1 MTQSLNKP
9 MQFKDKFA
17 SLAKA
22 AEVTQDEQGVAE
34 FFWYAG
40 LQHAFQRG
48 TSEPSLLRGTAPVKA
63 VVRNTPIPS
72 SVKEQYALT
81 PHEAKLLV
89 LMLRDEISQLEEIH
103 ATLDVAVSRA
113 MQACEPNGS
122 RYQDDLF
129 RLMNSGR
136 NKLRQATSKVKKLSE
151 IQRKLKKLSKGS

>member
-1 MTQSLNKP
+1 

-17 SLAKA
+17 ALAKA

-40 LQHAFQRG
+40 LQYAFQRG

-63 VVRNTPIPS
+63 VVHNTPNTPNTE
-72 SVKEQYALT
+72 EQYALT

-103 ATLDVAVSRA
+103 SALDRAVSSA

-122 RYQDDLF
+122 MYQHDLF

-136 NKLRQATSKVKKLSE
+136 NKLRQATEKIKVFSG